1 VGLEEKVGKRPV
13 TDPPIETALC
23 RDCLW
28 IGASPALGAVR
39 RCPACASPRLVIHA
53 ELERLTIAHLDC
65 DAFYASVEKRDR
77 PDLADRPVI
86 VGGGNRGVV
95 TTACYIAR
103 TFGVRSAMPMFK
115 ALKAC
120 PDAVVIRPDFAKYKA
135 ESRRIMSM
143 LAALTPLIQPLSLD
157 EAWLDMSG
165 TQRLNGGSPALVL
178 ARAQGEI
185 ERETGLGVSIGL
197 SCNKFL
203 AKIASDLDK
212 PRGFAV
218 IGAAEAKTFL
228 APRPVGLLPGV
239 GPAMVRRLEASGYR
253 RIGDLAQADAKAVIR
268 AVGVQGLSLAALARG
283 EDSRPVDPDRA
294 RKSISAETTF
304 DHDLQT
310 LDALEDRLWPCC
322 EKVAARARAE
332 GVAARG
338 VVLKLKTGD
347 FRQITRRRTLEA
359 PIQTA
364 KTLFA
369 VTRELLAAE
378 TGATAFRLIGVGL
391 AELVETPDG
400 AQAQDLF
407 GDGDET
413 RALATERT
421 LDALRARFGPE
432 AVVSGRNLKRD
443 RRPSGAD

>member
-1 VGLEEKVGKRPV
+1 LAHP
-13 TDPPIETALC
+13 
-23 RDCLW
+23 
-28 IGASPALGAVR
+28 
-39 RCPACASPRLVIHA
+39 
-53 ELERLTIAHLDC
+53 ELERLAIAHLDC

-77 PDLADRPVI
+77 PDLAETPVI
-86 VGGGNRGVV
+86 VGGGRRGVV

-135 ESRRIMSM
+135 ESRRIMAK
-143 LAALTPLIQPLSLD
+143 LAALTPLVQPLSLD

-165 TQRLNGGSPALVL
+165 TERLNGGSPAFVL

-197 SCNKFL
+197 SYNKFL

-218 IGAAEAKTFL
+218 IGVAEAKAFL

-239 GPAMVRRLEASGYR
+239 GPAMVKRLEASGYR
-253 RIGDLAQADAKAVIR
+253 RIGDLARTEAKTL
-268 AVGVQGLSLAALARG
+268 VQTLGPHGLSLSALARG
-283 EDSRPVDPDRA
+283 EDDRPVDPDRA
-294 RKSISAETTF
+294 RKSFSAETTF
-304 DHDLQT
+304 DDDLDT
-310 LDALEDRLWPCC
+310 LEALEDQLWPCC

-332 GVAARG
+332 GVAGRG
-338 VVLKLKTGD
+338 VVLKLKTQD
-347 FRQITRRRTLEA
+347 FRQITRRRTLTA
-359 PIQTA
+359 ATQTA

-369 VTRELLAAE
+369 VARELLAVE
-378 TGATAFRLIGVGL
+378 VGSGAFRLIGVGL
-391 AELVETPDG
+391 AELVEVDG
-400 AQAQDLF
+400 RSSSDDLF
-407 GDGDET
+407 GDGGES

-421 LDALRARFGPE
+421 LDALRARFGPA
-432 AVVSGRNLKRD
+432 AVVSGRNLKRE
-443 RRPSGAD
+443 P

>member
-1 VGLEEKVGKRPV
+1 VVHV
-13 TDPPIETALC
+13 
-23 RDCLW
+23 
-28 IGASPALGAVR
+28 
-39 RCPACASPRLVIHA
+39 
-53 ELERLTIAHLDC
+53 ELDTLMIAHLDC

-77 PDLADRPVI
+77 PELADRPVI
-86 VGGGNRGVV
+86 VGGGRRGVV

-120 PDAVVIRPDFAKYKA
+120 PGAVVIAPNFAKYKA
-135 ESRRIMSM
+135 ESRRIMSK

-157 EAWLDMSG
+157 EAWLDLSG
-165 TQRLNGGSPALVL
+165 TERLNGGSPALVL

-218 IGAAEAKTFL
+218 IGAAEAQTFL
-228 APRPVGLLPGV
+228 APRPAALLPGV
-239 GPAMVRRLEASGYR
+239 GPAMVKRLESAGYR
-253 RIGDLAQADAKAVIR
+253 RIGDLARADAKTLVKTFGA
-268 AVGVQGLSLAALARG
+268 QGLSLAALARG
-283 EDSRPVDPDRA
+283 EDDRRVDPDRT
-294 RKSISAETTF
+294 RKSVSAETTF
-304 DHDLQT
+304 DDDLKA
-310 LDALEDRLWPCC
+310 LEALEDRLRRCC
-322 EKVAARARAE
+322 EKVAAHARAE
-332 GVAARG
+332 GVAGRA
-338 VVLKLKTGD
+338 VVLKLKTSD

-359 PIQTA
+359 PTQTA

-378 TGATAFRLIGVGL
+378 TGSLAFRLIGVGL
-391 AELVETPDG
+391 AELVETADG
-400 AQAQDLF
+400 AGDQDLF

-413 RALATERT
+413 RARTTERT
-421 LDALRARFGPE
+421 LDTLRARFGPA

-443 RRPSGAD
+443 R